1 MNYLELISND
11 EDINNESY
19 KKEELNSLKVLN
31 ISISLTNFE
40 ECELKDS
47 IYENVHFDKVNFNT
61 KKAISSCNDLFPL
74 LEINNLY
81 IIFCIILLLFILKIR
96 L

>member
-31 ISISLTNFE
+31 MSISLTNFE

-47 IYENVHFDKVNFNT
+47 IYENVHFDKVNFNIGRPYHV
-61 KKAISSCNDLFPL
+61 KYRLMWYSCPFYWGRLPKYRL
-74 LEINNLY
+74 LH
-81 IIFCIILLLFILKIR
+81 
-96 L
+96 